1 MKNSGILSGALSSLH
16 AFAVPR
22 VMAGNRILLTALAI
36 PNQPVAHAYG
46 RKASSTAHKAFRASA
61 QNLLR
66 QKADEDI
73 LAVQARRGTPAD
85 LLQKGWHP

>member
-1 MKNSGILSGALSSLH
+1 MKNSGIQSGALSSLR

-22 VMAGNRILLTALAI
+22 AKTVSRTWLTVLVT
-36 PNQPVAHAYG
+36 PSQPVAHVYG